1 MLGFL
6 VLFPYLKAHFERQ
19 KEGERD
25 GGKERGEQRRKRESE
40 RERDVIRAHK
50 SSIGSKVNFG
60 ELSQVHFHLCKGKRY
75 PSFFLW
81 FKSL

>member
-1 MLGFL
+1 M
-6 VLFPYLKAHFERQ
+6 FPYLKAHFERQ

-25 GGKERGEQRRKRESE
+25 GRKERGEQRRKRESE
-40 RERDVIRAHK
+40 REGDVIRALK

-60 ELSQVHFHLCKGKRY
+60 ELSQVRFHMCKEKIY